1 MGGKLRVLAA
11 GAHPDDIEICCAGTL
26 ARYVEEGHK
35 AFISIT
41 CRGNA
46 GTLDAS
52 AEEIVKTRA
61 KEAKKAADII
71 GAELIMLDFG
81 DAELFYDKQ
90 TMAIFID
97 LIRQAKPD
105 VIITHPPEE
114 ENWHN
119 DHLLTRRLIM
129 DASLWA
135 THHNLR
141 MELKYPPTHI
151 TPSLFYFDQY
161 MNGFSLG
168 PTHYVDITSTF
179 EIKKKA
185 LSQHQS
191 QISFTRKLYGPN
203 FLEYTESI
211 AKLRGYECGVKYAET
226 FRELAIYPRV
236 RPYRVLP

>member
-1 MGGKLRVLAA
+1 MKGKLRVLAA

-26 ARYVEEGHK
+26 AKYAQEGHK
-35 AFISIT
+35 TFISIT
-41 CRGNA
+41 CQGNA

-52 AEEIVKTRA
+52 AEEIVETRA
-61 KEAKKAADII
+61 KEAKRAADII
-71 GAELIMLDFG
+71 GAELIRLDFG
-81 DAELFYDKQ
+81 DAKLFYDKE
-90 TMAIFID
+90 ALAVFID
-97 LIRQAKPD
+97 LVRQTKPD
-105 VIITHPPEE
+105 VILTHPPEE

-141 MELKYPPTHI
+141 MELKYPPAEI

-161 MNGFSLG
+161 MSGSNIH
-168 PTHYVDITSTF
+168 PTHYVDISSTF

-191 QISFTRKLYGPN
+191 QLSFLGKLYGPD
-203 FLEYTESI
+203 FLEYVEI
-211 AKLRGYECGVKYAET
+211 MARLRGYQCGVRYAEA
-226 FRELAIYPRV
+226 FRELAVYPRV
-236 RPYRVLP
+236 KPYRLLP

>member
-1 MGGKLRVLAA
+1 MRGKLRVLAA

-35 AFISIT
+35 TFISIT

-46 GTLDAS
+46 GTLDVS
-52 AEEIVKTRA
+52 REEIVKIRA
-61 KEAKKAADII
+61 KEAKKAAEII
-71 GAELIMLDFG
+71 GAELIMLNFG
-81 DAELFYDKQ
+81 DAELFYNKESLEV
-90 TMAIFID
+90 FID
-97 LIRQAKPD
+97 LVRQVKPD

-141 MELKYPPTHI
+141 MKLKYPPAEI

-161 MNGFSLG
+161 MNGFGLG
-168 PTHYVDITSTF
+168 PMHYVDISATF
-179 EIKKKA
+179 EIKKEA

-191 QISFTRKLYGPN
+191 QLSFLGKLYGPN
-203 FLEYTESI
+203 FLEYVEI
-211 AKLRGYECGVKYAET
+211 MAKLRGYQCGVKYAEV

>member
-1 MGGKLRVLAA
+1 MKKKFRVLAA

-26 ARYVEEGHK
+26 RKYAEEGHK
-35 AFISIT
+35 TFISVI

-52 AEEIVKTRA
+52 AEEIVKIRA

-81 DAELFYDKQ
+81 DAELFYNKE
-90 TMAIFID
+90 ALAVFID
-97 LIRQAKPD
+97 LVRQVKPD

-114 ENWHN
+114 KNWHN
-119 DHLLTRRLIM
+119 DHLLTCRLMM

-141 MELKYPPTHI
+141 MELKYPPTEV

-161 MNGFSLG
+161 MRGFDFG
-168 PTHYVDITSTF
+168 PTHYVDISSTF
-179 EIKKKA
+179 EIKKEA

-191 QISFTRKLYGPN
+191 QLSFLGKLYGPD
-203 FLEYTESI
+203 FLEYVEI
-211 AKLRGYECGVKYAET
+211 MARLRGCQCGVRYGEA
-226 FRELAIYPRV
+226 FRELAVYPRV
-236 RPYRVLP
+236 KPYRVLP